1 MTKFKTSLEYDGVE
15 LYVEY
20 YYYKAES
27 GGFDLPSFPDC
38 VEIQDVKVLDTSI
51 INLLSEEQMKEIGLT
66 ILNDHQA

>member
-1 MTKFKTSLEYDGVE
+1 MTKYKTSLEYEGVE

-27 GGFDLPSFPDC
+27 GGFDLPSYPDS

-51 INLLSEEQMKEIGLT
+51 INLLSEEQKKQIESI
-66 ILNDHQA
+66 IIKDHQA

>member
-1 MTKFKTSLEYDGVE
+1 MTKYKTALEYEGVE

-27 GGFDLPSFPDC
+27 GGFDLPSYSAA
-38 VEIQDVKVLDTSI
+38 VEILDVKVLDVSI
-51 INLLSEEQMKEIGLT
+51 FNLLSEEQFKEIGLT